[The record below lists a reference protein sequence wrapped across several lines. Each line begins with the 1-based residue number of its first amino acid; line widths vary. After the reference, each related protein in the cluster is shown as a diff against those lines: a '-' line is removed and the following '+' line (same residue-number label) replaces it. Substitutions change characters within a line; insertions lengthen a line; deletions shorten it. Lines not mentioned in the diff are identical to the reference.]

1 MRESTA
7 LGDVVKKLIFRK
19 VYPFPL
25 LVPIL
30 NGVPGDRIVTI
41 FCDQSAAGLAVAPT
55 KVTEGKQS

>member
-7 LGDVVKKLIFRK
+7 PGDVVKRWIFRK
-19 VYPFPL
+19 VYPPPL
-25 LVPIL
+25 LVPII
-30 NGVPGDRIVTI
+30 NRVPGDRIVTR